1 MQNQYKDRMKKMEK
15 QIKKNSNINGRDLAL
30 SMLLEIYAQKEFSH
44 MLLRQVLDK
53 YDYLEGKEKAFIKRL
68 TEGTIERTIELDYVI
83 NQFSKVPVS
92 KMKPLIRT
100 LLRMSVYQILYMDQI
115 PDSAVCNEAVKLA
128 SMHKFTSLKGFVN
141 GVLRSIA
148 RKKTEIKYPDKSENE
163 IEYYSVVYSMPV
175 WLVEH
180 FWKAYGSETC
190 EKICAGLL
198 RQRPVTVRIREDL
211 SEDER
216 ISLCKKWEEH
226 GIQVTQTPYLS
237 YAFLCE
243 KMEGLRNMEGY
254 EEGLFAV
261 QDVSSML
268 VSEVAGI
275 KPGMHMIDVCAAPGG
290 KSTHAA
296 MKLQGTGQVLARD
309 ISDYKVQFIEEN
321 AKRQHLDNIK
331 VQVWDATIFDPKQ
344 EQKADI
350 LFVDAPC
357 SGLGVMGKKRDIKYR
372 MNPGQLEEIIKLQRE
387 ILDTVWPYVKKGGF
401 MMYST
406 CTINK
411 QENEEQVQWFTKNY
425 PFEVVSM
432 KEELPGQLSEYETEW
447 GLQLLPGIHDTD
459 GFFLVKL
466 RRKE

>member
-1 MQNQYKDRMKKMEK
+1 MDNQR
-15 QIKKNSNINGRDLAL
+15 KKNSNINGRDLVL

-92 KMKPLIRT
+92 KMKPFIRA
-100 LLRMSVYQILYMDQI
+100 LLRMSVYQMLYMDQI

-148 RKKTEIKYPDKSENE
+148 RQKTEIRYPDKSGNE

-180 FWKAYGSETC
+180 FIQEYGVEKC
-190 EKICAGLL
+190 EKICKGLL
-198 RQRPVTVRIREDL
+198 QERAVTVRIREDL
-211 SEDER
+211 SEEER
-216 ISLCKKWEEH
+216 MQLCEKWEEQ
-226 GIQVTQTPYLS
+226 GIQVTPHPYLS

-243 KMEGLRNMEGY
+243 KTEGLKNMYGY
-254 EEGLFAV
+254 DRGLFAV

-268 VSEVAGI
+268 VSEAAGI
-275 KPGMHMIDVCAAPGG
+275 KQDMKIIDVCAAPGG

-296 MKLQGTGQVLARD
+296 MKLQGTGQVLSRD

-321 AKRQHLDNIK
+321 AKRQHLDNMK

-344 EQKADI
+344 EEKADI
-350 LFVDAPC
+350 LFLDAPC

-372 MNPGQLEEIIKLQRE
+372 ITRDNLEEITKLQRE
-387 ILDTVWPYVKKGGF
+387 ILDTVWPYVKKGGTL
-401 MMYST
+401 MYST

-411 QENEEQVQWFTKNY
+411 KENEEQVQWFTKNY
-425 PFEVVSM
+425 PFEVVPM
-432 KEELPGQLSEYETEW
+432 KEELPGQLSEDETKW
-447 GLQLLPGIHDTD
+447 GLQLLPGIHETD